1 MYFWNQRIIKNSLTR
16 LLFCCSVHIA
26 GCSESPGDP
35 VPETTCTPKEN
46 VWVFLMAGQS
56 NMAGRGAIEAQDLV
70 TDPRI
75 LSIDEQGAWITA
87 KEPLHFYEPAGAGLD
102 CGMSFARE
110 LLQYV
115 PDSVCIAMIP
125 CAVGGSSVYQW
136 LGDSVHRGV
145 QLLTNFKQKVQIS
158 TGKGVIKAVLWHQ
171 GERNANADDIA
182 SYKEAL
188 NNLFFKFRTLTA
200 RHDLPIIMGELGRFA
215 EPPEKQSYFNDIND
229 IIHSVA
235 GEDPHIYY
243 ISSEGLTDKGDNLHF
258 DARSQRELGRRYAQK
273 YKECLL

>member
-1 MYFWNQRIIKNSLTR
+1 MFNYRKIANGLAT
-16 LLFCCSVHIA
+16 LLVCCCVHIA
-26 GCSESPGDP
+26 GCGESPEDP
-35 VPETTCTPKEN
+35 VPDTACTSKEN
-46 VWVFLMAGQS
+46 VWIFLMAGQS

-75 LSIDEQGAWITA
+75 LSIDQQGAWVTA
-87 KEPLHFYEPAGAGLD
+87 QEPLHFYEPAGAGLD
-102 CGMSFARE
+102 CGMSFAGE
-110 LLQYV
+110 MLNHV

-125 CAVGGSSVYQW
+125 CAVGGSSVYEW

-145 QLLTNFKQKVQIS
+145 QLLTNFKEKVEIS
-158 TGKGVIKAVLWHQ
+158 NGKGVIKDILWHQ
-171 GERNANADDIA
+171 GERNANADDIP

-188 NNLFFKFRTLTA
+188 DALFVKFRSLTGLD
-200 RHDLPIIMGELGRFA
+200 DLPIIMGELGRFA
-215 EPPEKQSYFNDIND
+215 IPPGKQSYFNQIND

-235 GEDPHIYY
+235 LEDPHSYY

-273 YKECLL
+273 YVESVL